1 MSNRSV
7 SEKYV
12 GFRTMYF
19 SLFKEIKEQ
28 INTRENGVD
37 NETEFYNAVKTIMDK
52 YENHNFLP

>member
-19 SLFKEIKEQ
+19 SLFKEIKKEVDA
-28 INTRENGVD
+28 RENGVHSVA
-37 NETEFYNAVKTIMDK
+37 EFYSEIKRIIEK
-52 YENHNFLP
+52 YEHNNFLP